1 MRCKRPM
8 VTPPDASVGTRPA
21 TCFTAA
27 ASSRSPRLS
36 SRSRSAPA
44 ASASSICSGVLTSAS
59 TRRRGEAAALARRTA
74 SPTPPAAAAWLSF
87 TRIPS
92 NSAPRWFPPPPART
106 AAFSSARIPGLVLRV
121 SSRRVRVPRS
131 AWAYRWVSV
140 AMPQRRCRRFSA
152 VRSALSNP
160 RRRPRTRSTPAP
172 AAAASPSPS
181 KGASSQSASSARKTR
196 AAAETP
202 ETISGSLA
210 TTSAVPRACGGTQA
224 SAVRS
229 PGPTSSSSASS
240 MRRPTASPGRPRSSG
255 TATGRGFIRSRR
267 AMNSVAPPYR
277 RRLPP
282 RAASLAC
289 LLAAALLL
297 ALGGAAARF
306 RGRAPGRLLR
316 LGLAA
321 RLGGRL
327 PGALAASGCLLRR
340 ALRPGRL
347 GRLGQ
352 PLLQLGRV
360 LRHLLQLL
368 LGALHAGLQHVGGL
382 FHQSAG
388 EVLHPG
394 KRLRR
399 GALAASARRGRA
411 RLAALRRTAV
421 AARTAF
427 GPRPVASAV
436 SGPAG
441 PAVRAHLV
449 HAAVP
454 LLGLLAARAAVAPA
468 LLLVHSILRSR
479 DAIQVARQLV
489 PFLFQ
494 LCRAGAVL
502 LDHFG
507 RRALE
512 EARVVQAFRDAG
524 ELPFQLLQLLLHARL
539 LGGEVDQAGEGEV
552 HLHLG
557 LDVHCGLAR
566 PWRARRQHL
575 HLGRVGQ
582 AGEGLAM
589 RLEQP
594 VRRRIARR
602 EHQWHGLVGRQV
614 HLAADAAR
622 AVDRAHQGVHLGFR
636 PRVDERVRCRV
647 ALDHDRWRVAPALGQ
662 ALPHFL
668 GHERHER
675 VQEAQRA
682 LERLEQRRLRSGA
695 LRGSAVAVQRRFGQ
709 LDGT

>member
-1 MRCKRPM
+1 MRCKRSR
-8 VTPPDASVGTRPA
+8 VIPPDASVGARPA

-224 SAVRS
+224 SALRS

-411 RLAALRRTAV
+411 RLAALSGRRRREHRDAGAFPDEEPRPRTDGKGRRRAGDRRAERRGEAAGDGEGRGQAAGAVDQASQAVPAEARGEEGSRTRQGRPEGGRQGGRQVQAEEGDPARGREIEPPLRQGQEEGRRQEGRQGSPLAAV
-421 AARTAF
+421 AAADRAALRCSWR
-427 GPRPVASAV
+427 GV
-436 SGPAG
+436 SG
-441 PAVRAHLV
+441 
-449 HAAVP
+449 
-454 LLGLLAARAAVAPA
+454 
-468 LLLVHSILRSR
+468 
-479 DAIQVARQLV
+479 
-489 PFLFQ
+489 
-494 LCRAGAVL
+494 
-502 LDHFG
+502 
-507 RRALE
+507 
-512 EARVVQAFRDAG
+512 
-524 ELPFQLLQLLLHARL
+524 
-539 LGGEVDQAGEGEV
+539 
-552 HLHLG
+552 
-557 LDVHCGLAR
+557 
-566 PWRARRQHL
+566 
-575 HLGRVGQ
+575 
-582 AGEGLAM
+582 
-589 RLEQP
+589 
-594 VRRRIARR
+594 
-602 EHQWHGLVGRQV
+602 
-614 HLAADAAR
+614 
-622 AVDRAHQGVHLGFR
+622 
-636 PRVDERVRCRV
+636 
-647 ALDHDRWRVAPALGQ
+647 
-662 ALPHFL
+662 
-668 GHERHER
+668 
-675 VQEAQRA
+675 
-682 LERLEQRRLRSGA
+682 
-695 LRGSAVAVQRRFGQ
+695 
-709 LDGT
+709 